1 MYNLYRDRTFIS
13 NLQSMSPEKQIRSF
27 RKLIARDEALTDKI
41 RQVGTFDELAV
52 LMAKFGCMVKA
63 SELAE
68 HAETLI
74 LLKTQK
80 LEETTPNYK
89 EESLERR
96 GLLRGFL
103 AKRRAQK
110 VFWENEMARLR
121 YYSPEPNYDAFS
133 KFQEK
138 GG

>member
-1 MYNLYRDRTFIS
+1 MYS
-13 NLQSMSPEKQIRSF
+13 EKQIRLF
-27 RKLIARDEALTDKI
+27 QKLIVRDQALADKI
-41 RQVGTFDELAV
+41 RQTGTFDELAA

-80 LEETTPNYK
+80 LEETTPHYT
-89 EESLERR
+89 EESLKSR

-103 AKRRAQK
+103 AKRRAHK

>member
-1 MYNLYRDRTFIS
+1 MYNLDRDRTFIS
-13 NLQSMSPEKQIRSF
+13 SLQLMSPEKQIKLF
-27 RKLIARDEALTDKI
+27 RKLIVRDETLPDKI
-41 RQVGTFDELAV
+41 RQIGTFDELAI
-52 LMAKFGCMVKA
+52 LMTKFGCGIKA

-74 LLKTQK
+74 LLKTQQI
-80 LEETTPNYK
+80 EETTPNYE
-89 EESLERR
+89 EESVERH